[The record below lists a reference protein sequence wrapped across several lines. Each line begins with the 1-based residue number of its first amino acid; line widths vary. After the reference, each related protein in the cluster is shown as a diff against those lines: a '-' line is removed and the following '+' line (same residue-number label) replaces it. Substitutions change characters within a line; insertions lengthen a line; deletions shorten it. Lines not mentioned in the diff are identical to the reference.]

1 MSIVGTERT
10 SAYRSG
16 QVERPT
22 GRWISEMVEAALRH
36 CGSKMGI
43 ADREQVAAAL
53 RVENRE
59 AHDYFRHALA
69 GQVAEYLSELDDSVV
84 GVYTYSYGDAED
96 EGEDRSCS
104 VTASIN
110 LILHVRRKT
119 AALSSVLASLDQ
131 GLLDLY
137 KETVAPHAE
146 RMSSLL
152 DVQMADDGEVE
163 AGVGFGAVLKSIHN
177 RPVRLWPS

>member
-10 SAYRSG
+10 RLHRSG
-16 QVERPT
+16 QVEAPT
-22 GRWISEMVEAALRH
+22 ARRMAEMVEAALLH

-43 ADREQVAAAL
+43 TDREQVAAAL
-53 RVENRE
+53 RLENRE

-84 GVYTYSYGDAED
+84 GVYAYSFGDAEE

-119 AALSSVLASLDQ
+119 AALSSVLVSLDQ
-131 GLLDLY
+131 ALLDIY
-137 KETVAPHAE
+137 KETVAPYAQ

-163 AGVGFGAVLKSIHN
+163 AGIGFGAVLKSIHN
-177 RPVRLWPS
+177 RPLRLWPA